1 MFSKFSTFK
10 GERSAYKR
18 KHRQVYSR
26 QQTFELEKEYCY
38 SKYLTRKRRVEIAGA
53 ISLSERQVK
62 IWFQNRRMKE
72 KREIG
77 KQQQLTGIIT
87 SPNILQSAY
96 YNKKPSFNLN
106 NTTCNTQNMGGK
118 LSSSINSSSTT
129 SPNSTSSCSSN
140 VSNNSV
146 SFMALNQQHQMHPQ
160 LQYQP
165 VSTSKNTNSLI

>member
-1 MFSKFSTFK
+1 MFPYFK

-53 ISLSERQVK
+53 ISLTERQVK

-77 KQQQLTGIIT
+77 KQQQLTGIIA

-96 YNKKPSFNLN
+96 YNKKSSFNSN
-106 NTTCNTQNMGGK
+106 NTSCSSQNISNK
-118 LSSSINSSSTT
+118 LSNSINSSSTT
-129 SPNSTSSCSSN
+129 SPNSTTSCSSSNSTSNN
-140 VSNNSV
+140 VS
-146 SFMALNQQHQMHPQ
+146 FITLNQQHQIHPQ

-165 VSTSKNTNSLI
+165 ISTPKNTSSHI

>member
-1 MFSKFSTFK
+1 M
-10 GERSAYKR
+10 
-18 KHRQVYSR
+18 YSR

-53 ISLSERQVK
+53 INLTERQVK

-96 YNKKPSFNLN
+96 YSKKSSFNLN
-106 NTTCNTQNMGGK
+106 NTSCSSQNK
-118 LSSSINSSSTT
+118 LSNSINSSSTT

-140 VSNNSV
+140 NTSNNV
-146 SFMALNQQHQMHPQ
+146 SFVTLNQQHQIHPQ
-160 LQYQP
+160 IQYQP
-165 VSTSKNTNSLI
+165 ISTPKNTNSLI